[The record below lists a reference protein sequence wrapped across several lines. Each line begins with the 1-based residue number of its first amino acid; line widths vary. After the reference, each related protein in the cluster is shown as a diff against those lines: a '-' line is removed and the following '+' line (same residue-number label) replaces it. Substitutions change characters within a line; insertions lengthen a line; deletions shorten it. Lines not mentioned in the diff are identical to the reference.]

1 MRFLRFFLF
10 CLVLS
15 PILVPVSA
23 SADEMMVMAG
33 PNPPYVMTKGLGV
46 TGASVDAFEAIMKM
60 NGIPFNRKAVK
71 LVQWK
76 RAYATTLAVPSC
88 VMLNVPRTPDL
99 EEKFQWVGPLDFPR
113 LVLVGKAD
121 RDFDVKSVADA
132 SKYSIGALRDNQ
144 PSKELLALGVNPAS
158 LKLSSTFVQ
167 PLRAL
172 QGRPGRPGRLFRREP
187 DLPDAQAGH
196 GKERVQGGVR
206 VQEAA
211 ALFRP
216 EQGDAPDFRPAAQRG
231 PGYLQES
238 HGGRPFRVRQVHG
251 PVPPLRPG
259 EITAFFLR
267 FSPKKKTRSTGT
279 RL

>member
-1 MRFLRFFLF
+1 MRFLRFFLL

-23 SADEMMVMAG
+23 SADEVVVMAG

-60 NGIPFNRKAVK
+60 NGVPFDRKAVK

-76 RAYATTLAVPSC
+76 RAYATTLAMPSC

-172 QGRPGRPGRLFRREP
+172 QDGQV
-187 DLPDAQAGH
+187 DLVAFSDENLTFLMRKLGMEKSEYKVVFAYKKLPLYFALSKGMPPTF
-196 GKERVQGGVR
+196 VQ
-206 VQEAA
+206 QLNEALA
-211 ALFRP
+211 IYKSPMADGLSVFDKSMAR
-216 EQGDAPDFRPAAQRG
+216 
-231 PGYLQES
+231 YL
-238 HGGRPFRVRQVHG
+238 PYG
-251 PVPPLRPG
+251 PV
-259 EITAFFLR
+259 
-267 FSPKKKTRSTGT
+267 K
-279 RL
+279 